1 MCGAPQGDGGRLLSA
16 QDRAFHT
23 IMARSGAAARICD
36 ELPKHSRH
44 TAGDLHYSA
53 GKPSFLPPDVF
64 VFQSTDAALSA
75 PLLEVLMK
83 AKFHLLLAL
92 LAGSAVAA
100 FGQSTATLSGT
111 VTDPTGAAVP
121 GAHVT
126 VHSMATG
133 TDRNVE
139 TDNSGLYTVAA
150 LDPGDYSVKAS
161 APGFAT
167 DTVPKV
173 TLQVASSVTVNL
185 KLSIASAGETV
196 QVEGEAQNEIQT
208 QTITVGQVI
217 DNRQVQ
223 ELPLNGRHFLDLTV
237 LTPGGVVAP
246 TSGSLTASSRGLGA
260 NSFITAGNRE
270 DSVNFQI
277 NGINLN
283 DISQNQITFQPS
295 IATTSE
301 FRIIN
306 QTFSAEYGRSDGS
319 IVTVATRS
327 GTNQFHG
334 EVFDYFRN
342 EALDA
347 RNYFNRGYNTATGA
361 PLPAGTGAKAPL
373 KRNNFG
379 VDIGGPIYRNHT
391 FFFFSYEGLR
401 QHQGILQ
408 SSPVPTAQLIAQDNL
423 TFTPGSVGANLLALL
438 PQANSGSTYV
448 SFTPGPVQI
457 DQYTGD
463 VLQRLGEN
471 NTLHAF
477 YAFQKDVRTEPS
489 LQGDTVPGWG
499 DHRAAH
505 RQIGTLQFVHIF
517 SPRVTNEAR
526 LGFNRISIAFNPAN
540 LIDPTSVGLGDGLSG
555 PVGIPQI
562 TLTDV
567 GTVFGGPSGFPQG
580 RNTTTGVLADTVTMV
595 RGNHEIKWGGEFRRY
610 LLYSFA
616 GNIGSMSLSLANLAA
631 SVTPV
636 FSVQPNI
643 IDYRIYADAAAG
655 FIQDHYRMLPGLT
668 FEYGAR
674 FEWNGTPLEGEN
686 RISIFQPS
694 SDTLVRAGTNGI
706 PADGAY
712 KQNYNLEPRLG
723 FAYDVFNNQKTVL
736 RAAYGFLVDQPV
748 AGTVSVLTG
757 NPPFTT
763 AVSYSNSKSPQPL
776 GTIYSAAAGASGFA
790 LGYVN
795 PNFRNA
801 YVEDF
806 NLNIQQALPWGMIG
820 SIGYYGSTGHHLLI
834 VTNPN
839 QASGVPGST
848 RPYTTLSSNSP
859 IAAGKSIASNISERN
874 SIGWSNYN
882 ALWVTLSKTF
892 SHGIEF
898 STNYN
903 WSKSM
908 DINSLG
914 SQGGQVLPDSNNPA
928 ENYGLSDFDVR
939 HHFNGTAIYNLP
951 FHRNRFV
958 DGFRLEGIVQYQTGN
973 PVNIVASSS
982 GYNGMSGLI
991 RPNLLKP
998 IQRSK
1003 LQVPGQ
1009 SYIQY
1014 LQNPGVMA
1022 YGGNVCDLT
1031 NTTPTCTLQ
1040 IVGTQSLAVPTP
1052 ANCVGSNPATLATN
1066 SSCVTLNYTG
1076 LGNIQRNYGTGPG
1089 YADWDMSGEKE
1100 TRITE
1105 RVSFILRA
1113 DAFDILNHP
1122 NFGQPSGN
1130 VQSSAFG
1137 QITATRFAVSDGG
1150 SSRQLQISGK
1160 FTF

>member
-1 MCGAPQGDGGRLLSA
+1 MMKQKLMCLVL
-16 QDRAFHT
+16 F
-23 IMARSGAAARICD
+23 AAA
-36 ELPKHSRH
+36 
-44 TAGDLHYSA
+44 SA
-53 GKPSFLPPDVF
+53 
-64 VFQSTDAALSA
+64 
-75 PLLEVLMK
+75 
-83 AKFHLLLAL
+83 
-92 LAGSAVAA
+92 AA
-100 FGQSTATLSGT
+100 FGQSTASLAGA
-111 VTDPTGAAVP
+111 VTDPSGAVIP

-126 VHSMATG
+126 VHSIGTG
-133 TDRNVE
+133 KDRAVDTD
-139 TDNSGLYTVAA
+139 SAGLYAVPA
-150 LDPGDYSVKAS
+150 LQPGDYSVRAVAS
-161 APGFAT
+161 GFSA

-173 TLQVASSVTVNL
+173 TLNVDTKVTLDL
-185 KLSIASAGETV
+185 KLSVAAAGETV
-196 QVEGEAQNEIQT
+196 QVEGEGANQIET

-217 DNRQVQ
+217 DNREVQ

-295 IATTSE
+295 ISTTSE
-301 FRIIN
+301 FKINN

-347 RNYFNRGYNTATGA
+347 RNYFNRGFNPATGVA
-361 PLPAGTGAKAPL
+361 LPFGTGAKAPL

-379 VDIGGPIYRNHT
+379 GDIGGPIWRDHT

-408 SSPVPTAQLIAQDNL
+408 NSPVFTAAQRQS
-423 TFTPGSVGANLLALL
+423 FIPGTVGANIAALI
-438 PQANSGSTYV
+438 PQPNSGSNYV

-463 VLQRLGEN
+463 VLQQFGQN
-471 NTLHAF
+471 DSLHAF

-489 LQGDTVPGWG
+489 LQGDTLPGWG

-505 RQIGTLQFVHIF
+505 RQIGTLQYVHIF
-517 SPRVTNEAR
+517 SPKITNEAR
-526 LGFNRISIAFNPAN
+526 LGFNRIAIAFNPAN
-540 LIDPTSVGLGDGLSG
+540 LIDPTSLGLGDGLSG

-562 TLTDV
+562 TITDDSF
-567 GTVFGGPSGFPQG
+567 TFGGPSGFPQG
-580 RNTTTGVLADTVTMV
+580 RDTTTGVLADTVTMLK
-595 RGNHEIKWGGEFRRY
+595 GHHQIKWGGEFRRY
-610 LLYSFA
+610 LLYSFT
-616 GNIGSMSLSLANLAA
+616 GNIGSMSLTSANLAA

-636 FSVQPNI
+636 FSIQPNI
-643 IDYRIYADAAAG
+643 IDYRVYADAAAG
-655 FIQDHYRMLPGLT
+655 FVQDNYQVAPGLT
-668 FEYGAR
+668 LEYGAR

-686 RISIFQPS
+686 RISIFQPQN
-694 SDTLVRAGTNGI
+694 DTLVRAGTNGI

-723 FAYDVFNNQKTVL
+723 FAWDVLHNQKTVV
-736 RAAYGFLVDQPV
+736 RGAYAMLVDQPV
-748 AGTVSVLTG
+748 AGTVTVLTG

-763 AVSYSNSKSPQPL
+763 AVSYSNSSAPQPL
-776 GTIYSAAAGASGFA
+776 GSIYAAAKGASGFA

-795 PNFRNA
+795 PNLRNA

-806 NLNIQQALPWGMIG
+806 NFNLQQAMPWGLVG
-820 SIGYYGSTGHHLLI
+820 TIGYYGSTGHHLLI

-839 QASGVPGST
+839 QATGVPGSP
-848 RPYTTLSSNSP
+848 RPFTTLSTSSP
-859 IAAGKSIASNISERN
+859 IAPGASIASNISERN
-874 SIGWSNYN
+874 SIGYSNYN
-882 ALWVTLSKTF
+882 AMWVTLGKVTA
-892 SHGIEF
+892 HGLEF
-898 STNYN
+898 NVNYE
-903 WSKSM
+903 WAKSM

-914 SQGGQVLPDSNNPA
+914 SQGGAVLPDSNNPA

-939 HHFNGTAIYNLP
+939 HHIAGTAVYDLP
-951 FHRNRFV
+951 FHRNRLV
-958 DGFRLEGIVQYQTGN
+958 SGFRVEGIVQYQTGN
-973 PVNIVASSS
+973 PINIVASSD
-982 GYNGMSGLI
+982 GYNGNSGLI

-998 IQRSK
+998 IQREK
-1003 LQVPGQ
+1003 VQVAGQ

-1014 LQNPGVMA
+1014 LQNPGGLA

-1031 NTTPTCTLQ
+1031 NVTAACALQ
-1040 IVGTQSLAVPTP
+1040 IVGTQASATATTAPT
-1052 ANCVGSNPATLATN
+1052 A
-1066 SSCVTLNYTG
+1066 YTG
-1076 LGNIQRNYGTGPG
+1076 LGNIQRNYGIGPG
-1089 YADWDMSGEKE
+1089 FADWDLSGEKQ
-1100 TRITE
+1100 TKITQ
-1105 RVSFILRA
+1105 RLAFTLRA

-1122 NFGQPSGN
+1122 NFGQPASN
-1130 VQSSAFG
+1130 VQSGAFG
-1137 QITATRFAVSDGG
+1137 QITATRFATSDGG